1 MNEWTFFPY
10 FFLWRFD
17 PIPCHGLR
25 LQCFAIT
32 LRHNTL
38 GRSPLNEWSA
48 RRRDLYLTT
57 NNTHKRQTSIPTS
70 GFEPTIAGSEPLQ
83 IHALGREVTLFPNSE
98 EKLVT
103 SRGPASF
110 PYRLWTMLLDSNGQR
125 QGLLKRVWTYWDAGS
140 VGEENLEFSISKEF
154 PLRFLKIACLV
165 LWNKRRIF
173 LVTLYRFS
181 YPDEIFDWY
190 SAVI

>member
-1 MNEWTFFPY
+1 MRLKIGIFGALFFTRQWTPFPY
-10 FFLWRFD
+10 FFQWRFD

-32 LRHNTL
+32 HNDTPHSVGL
-38 GRSPLNEWSA
+38 LWTSDQPDAGTSTWQHTILT
-48 RRRDLYLTT
+48 RDKHPY
-57 NNTHKRQTSIPTS
+57 RPPA
-70 GFEPTIAGSEPLQ
+70 GFEPTIAGSKLLQ
-83 IHALGREVTLFPNSE
+83 THFVGRAATLFLYNG

-140 VGEENLEFSISKEF
+140 VGEENLEFKF
-154 PLRFLKIACLV
+154 PKNLLFSFLQ
-165 LWNKRRIF
+165 
-173 LVTLYRFS
+173 
-181 YPDEIFDWY
+181 
-190 SAVI
+190 